1 MVPRKLVNKAS
12 ERNSGA
18 FLRLK
23 SGWKKEKLSQIE
35 V

>member
-1 MVPRKLVNKAS
+1 MVPRKLVNMAS

-23 SGWKKEKLSQIE
+23 SGWGKKVKLN
-35 V
+35 